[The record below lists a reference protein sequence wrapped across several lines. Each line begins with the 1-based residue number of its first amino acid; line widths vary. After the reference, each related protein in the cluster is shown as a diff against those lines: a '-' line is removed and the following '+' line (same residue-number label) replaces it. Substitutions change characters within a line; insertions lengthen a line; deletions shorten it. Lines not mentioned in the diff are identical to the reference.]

1 MIPSSA
7 DTCVSD
13 GTTDAATNYWFT
25 GNNTGGM
32 ITIPIDTCASDR
44 TTGAAKKV
52 RFTDPAGHG
61 RWLRAPGQ
69 GAPAPFLSD
78 AAFSEAVW
86 AQALGAD
93 VLALVAL
100 LAWPG

>member
-1 MIPSSA
+1 MVANSTLVCTTDGTTGATRNCGVAWGCVSCQCAMIPSSA

-61 RWLRAPGQ
+61 RWLRAPG
-69 GAPAPFLSD
+69 
-78 AAFSEAVW
+78 
-86 AQALGAD
+86 
-93 VLALVAL
+93 
-100 LAWPG
+100 